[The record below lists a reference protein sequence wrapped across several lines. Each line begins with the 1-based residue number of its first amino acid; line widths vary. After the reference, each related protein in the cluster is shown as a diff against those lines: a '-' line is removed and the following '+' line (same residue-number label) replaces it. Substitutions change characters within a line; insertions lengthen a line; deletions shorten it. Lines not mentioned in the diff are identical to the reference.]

1 MELLHNST
9 YEHQLTD
16 NSKILIEEL
25 HKFNTKYLKM
35 TPDISKTKY
44 DFFKKM
50 YNDIINAKKDFKK
63 QRSKQ
68 FTRHE
73 ITSVN
78 QIPKPESFHPH
89 FFPDEIIKTID
100 ANSTHYLSYDYK
112 IGNRTV
118 SIFLVFLD
126 DNAVEMDY
134 YEHYT
139 ELIYVVTHI
148 LNNYSSIEC
157 GKNLQLYI
165 YLTDFKK
172 TVPNSSLDEFDTKH
186 VNTAYSDVCA
196 LNSQIVI
203 YRSEEWVKVLIHELF
218 HNYGLDFAKVNYDE
232 LKRKMKELFPIKSD
246 FEMAESYAEFFGE
259 IINIAITTFYL
270 DEEISLDMYL
280 KNAQYLLFYEQ
291 LFSLIQSVKIMYKI
305 GLSYENLFLQ
315 DEASISLR
323 NNIYYQENT
332 NVFCYYV
339 VKNILL
345 FNCDDFITFCTDRNL
360 QLLDFRKTDTNLNY
374 FYDFIQKRYKNKS
387 MINIIH
393 KIEKKLKDI
402 SNPFLKNTARISG
415 IELK

>member
-1 MELLHNST
+1 MELLHNSHN
-9 YEHQLTD
+9 YDHQLTD
-16 NSKILIEEL
+16 NSKLLIEEL
-25 HKFNTKYLKM
+25 HKFNTKKLKL
-35 TPDISKTKY
+35 TPDISSTKS

-50 YNDIINAKKDFKK
+50 YDDIIDAKKDFKK

-68 FTRHE
+68 FTTYE

-78 QIPKPESFHPH
+78 QIPKPNSFHPH

-100 ANSTHYLSYDYK
+100 TNSTHYLSYDYK

-118 SIFLVFLD
+118 SLFLVFLD
-126 DNAVEMDY
+126 DTVAEHY
-134 YEHYT
+134 KHYT
-139 ELIYVVTHI
+139 ELIYVVTHL

-172 TVPNSSLDEFDTKH
+172 LVPDSSLDEFDTKH

-203 YRSEEWVKVLIHELF
+203 YRSEEWIKVLIHELF
-218 HNYGLDFAKVNYDE
+218 HNYGLDFAKINYDG
-232 LKRKMKELFPIKSD
+232 LRRKMKELFPIKSD
-246 FEMAESYAEFFGE
+246 FELTESYAEFFGE
-259 IINIAITTFYL
+259 IINISITTFYL
-270 DEEISLDMYL
+270 DKKISLDMYL
-280 KNAQYLLFYEQ
+280 RNAQYLLFYEQ

-315 DEASISLR
+315 DDASISLR
-323 NNIYYQENT
+323 NNIYYKENT

-339 VKNILL
+339 IKNILL

-393 KIEKKLKDI
+393 KIEKNLKDI
-402 SNPFLKNTARISG
+402 SNPFFKNTARISG